1 MIRFVFGGA
10 GSGKTRYVTDD
21 ILRVLRETD
30 KRVFLLVPE
39 QQTVIYETKLARE
52 FSPEYAPR
60 LEATSF
66 TRLGNTVARTA
77 GGLARPSLSGG
88 VRALLTWRAVSS
100 VWDSLSYLSSKAV
113 SGAKNSLVPS
123 VAGAINELRINGI
136 SLSDLEDAV
145 TESEKEDPGATLTL
159 KMRDLLTV
167 AASYNSIVNEEY
179 GDGTAEGATAQ
190 IIRRGA
196 ENGFFKNTAVYV
208 DSFFSVT
215 KEEYGIIADLM
226 RYADD
231 VTVTVA
237 MENRDSTLTREEPV
251 RSFFRR
257 LNADA
262 ARFGKVDTVT
272 LGENLRAG
280 TDSLKIISK
289 YLFDYGRDPDTAA
302 GGDGS
307 VRVFSVRDRY
317 AEAEAA
323 ASVIEK
329 LVSGG
334 CRYSDIA
341 VIAGDVSALCGITE
355 SCFSRHG
362 IPCFMTESVRMESS
376 PMTRAILSLLRIPDE
391 WRRDDI
397 ISLVKTGLTP
407 LTEEESCLLENYTET
422 WNIRYKRMF
431 TTDWSFNPSGYKI
444 GFSDDERKTLE
455 KVNAARLKLIP
466 AVETFCEVFDGG
478 EADVRTVCEALVRYA
493 DESGLYE
500 AQTEYAD
507 RLEASGDRDGA
518 DRERQ
523 VWKNFCK
530 CFDTIVTLLPGVKAD
545 ADGFSSILRYAM
557 TDTGSGAI
565 PTGVDEVAF
574 GSAGSIR
581 TGEVR
586 HAILLGCIENE
597 FPRSTEDKGFFTDA
611 DKNTLGE
618 LGIDLWSRNREKAA
632 MELLRFHRCATL
644 PSDTLTLFV
653 PELSFGAATAP
664 SSGAGEVL
672 SLLGRKDPEDF
683 ASLPTE
689 ERLFRPAGI
698 LQELQY
704 AEKSGD
710 GDLAAALREMRRR
723 VFPGSDAEFDGFA
736 SETVSEENVRA
747 LFGGEREMSDSVLE
761 SFARCPFSYYMRNV
775 LRLKENKKAEI
786 GRLDVGNFVHTIL
799 EQFFS
804 STTGEEYPLE
814 RRRTE
819 EICDGIIENYV
830 LNICGGR
837 ASQRTVYL
845 FRRLRRAVLLFVE
858 AIMKEIAGGEFMIF
872 GNEIAFGSR
881 SGDVPPLT
889 FTSADGDTLRI
900 RGVIDRLDVC
910 VLDGVTYLKVV
921 DYKTY
926 TAKFDPKLVEK
937 GLYIQ
942 LLIYLFSLWKSGA
955 VNDPVPAGAIYF
967 NLKNMEAAENR
978 MLSEEEARAK
988 FEGLLSRSG
997 VVLSENGVPEAMFGD
1012 EKPGKEISYET
1023 VEGFGKLYEKLEL
1036 VIKQI
1041 RDEMKKGV
1049 GAVRPVDDEH
1059 AGCGYCP
1066 GKRICKHPYAYQAK
1080 GWWGK

>member
-52 FSPEYAPR
+52 FPPEYATR

-66 TRLGNTVARTA
+66 TRLGNTVARNV
-77 GGLARPSLSGG
+77 GGLACPSLSGG

-100 VWDSLSYLSSKAV
+100 VWNSLTYLSSTTA
-113 SGAKNSLVPS
+113 GAKNSLVPA
-123 VAGAINELRINGI
+123 VAAAINELRINGI
-136 SLSDLEDAV
+136 APSDLEEAV
-145 TESEKEDPGATLTL
+145 TEAEKEAPDATLTR
-159 KMRDLLTV
+159 KTRDLLTV
-167 AASYNSIVNEEY
+167 LAAYTSIISEEY
-179 GDGTAEGATAQ
+179 GDGTVEGAVAKTV
-190 IIRRGA
+190 RRGA
-196 ENGFFKNTAVYV
+196 ESGFFKNTAIYV

-215 KEEYGIIADLM
+215 KEEYGIISDLM

-237 MENRDSTLTREEPV
+237 MESRDSVLAREEPV
-251 RSFFRR
+251 RTFFRR

-262 ARFGKVDTVT
+262 VRFGKTETVT
-272 LGENLRAG
+272 LGKNLRAG
-280 TDSLKIISK
+280 TDALRKVSE
-289 YLFDYGRDPDTAA
+289 YLFDYGRDPEAA
-302 GGDGS
+302 DGDGS

-376 PMTRAILSLLRIPDE
+376 PMTRAILSLLRIPGE
-391 WRRDDI
+391 WRQDDVI
-397 ISLVKTGLTP
+397 GLVKTGLTP
-407 LTEEESCLLENYTET
+407 LTEDESCLLENYTET
-422 WNIRYKRMF
+422 WNVRYKKMF
-431 TTDWSFNPSGYKI
+431 TSDWSFNPSGYKI

-455 KVNAARLKLIP
+455 KVNAARGRLIP
-466 AVETFCEVFDGG
+466 PIETFCEVFDGG
-478 EADVRTVCEALVRYA
+478 EADVKSVCEALVRYA

-500 AQTEYAD
+500 AQMEYAD
-507 RLEASGDRDGA
+507 RLEASGDPDGA

-545 ADGFSSILRYAM
+545 AEGFSSILRYAM

-586 HAILLGCIENE
+586 HVILLGCVENE

-611 DKNTLGE
+611 DKNILE
-618 LGIDLWSRNREKAA
+618 EMGIDLWSRNREKAA

-644 PSDTLTLFV
+644 PSDTLTMFV
-653 PELSFGAATAP
+653 PEFSFGAATAP
-664 SSGAGEVL
+664 SSGARNVL
-672 SLLGRKDPEDF
+672 AVLGLESPVDFSSLPPED
-683 ASLPTE
+683 
-689 ERLFRPAGI
+689 RLFRPAGL
-698 LQELQY
+698 LQDLQY

-710 GDLAAALREMRRR
+710 RDLAAALREMRRR
-723 VFPGSDAEFDGFA
+723 VFPGSEAEFDGFA

-747 LFGGEREMSDSVLE
+747 LFGGERETSDSVLE

-804 STTGEEYPLE
+804 STAGEEYPLE
-814 RRRTE
+814 RKRTE

-837 ASQRTVYL
+837 ANQRTVYL

-910 VLDGVTYLKVV
+910 VRDGVTYLKVV

-926 TAKFDPKLVEK
+926 TAKFDPNLVEK
-937 GLYIQ
+937 GLNIQ
-942 LLIYLFSLWKSGA
+942 LLIYLFSVWKSGA

-1023 VEGFGKLYEKLEL
+1023 VEGFGKLYEKLES

-1041 RDEMKKGV
+1041 RDEMKKGI